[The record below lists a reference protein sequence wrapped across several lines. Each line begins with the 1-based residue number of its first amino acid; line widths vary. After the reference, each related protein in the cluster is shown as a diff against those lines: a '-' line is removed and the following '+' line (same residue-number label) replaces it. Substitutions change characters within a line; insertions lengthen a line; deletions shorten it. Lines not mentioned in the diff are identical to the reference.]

1 MYLLD
6 TSAILTHCLSESG
19 FEEVEFMLTSRKAY
33 VASVTWLEL
42 RVRIQH
48 SPSAIDLIRIYECA
62 VAGTIDIDAKIAG
75 DAYEIKCAA
84 GERLPAMDSLIAAA
98 AMSREFT
105 LVHRDRHFL
114 SIPSNLL
121 KQEMLPLER

>member
-6 TSAILTHCLSESG
+6 TSAVLAHCLSEPG
-19 FEEVEFMLTSRKAY
+19 CEEVEFMMTSRKAY
-33 VASVTWLEL
+33 VAAVTWLEL
-42 RVRIQH
+42 RVRIQD
-48 SPSAIDLIRIYECA
+48 SPSAIALIRIYERA
-62 VAGTIDIDAKIAG
+62 VAGTVEIDAKIAG
-75 DAYEIKCAA
+75 EAYGIKCAA

-98 AMSREFT
+98 AKSRGFT

-114 SIPSNLL
+114 SIPSDLL